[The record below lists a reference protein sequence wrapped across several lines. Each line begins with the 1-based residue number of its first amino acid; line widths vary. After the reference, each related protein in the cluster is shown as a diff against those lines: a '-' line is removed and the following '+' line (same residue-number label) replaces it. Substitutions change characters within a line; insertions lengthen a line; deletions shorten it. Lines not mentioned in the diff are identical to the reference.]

1 MSNENQCIAEIKD
14 LVVHYDT
21 ENGLVQA
28 VNGLNLSLRRREAL
42 GLVGETGAGKT
53 TAALAIMRMVPDPPG
68 KIVSGSI
75 LLDGKSV
82 MELTEE
88 QLAGIRGKDVSMI
101 FQDPM
106 TALNPVLTVGEQIAE
121 SIQIHERVSA
131 GEAMERAKGILEIVG
146 IHRSR
151 ANDYPHQLSGGM
163 KQRVVIAIALAC
175 HTKLL
180 IADEPTT
187 ALDVT
192 IQAQVLEL
200 IKKYRKK
207 YETAM
212 LMITHDLGIVAEVCD
227 RVAVMYAGSIVECGT
242 LEDVFNRTLHPYTEG
257 LFSSLPNIN
266 QRAARLTPIPG
277 AMPDPTRLPKGC
289 SFAPRCA
296 YATEAC
302 LQTEQSDF
310 MVSDTHMV
318 RCSRY
323 QEPNFRIKR
332 RVAP

>member
-1 MSNENQCIAEIKD
+1 M
-14 LVVHYDT
+14 
-21 ENGLVQA
+21 
-28 VNGLNLSLRRREAL
+28 RR
-42 GLVGETGAGKT
+42 
-53 TAALAIMRMVPDPPG
+53 VPDPPG

-75 LLDGKSV
+75 LLDGKSI

-88 QLAGIRGKDVSMI
+88 QLADIRGKDVSMI

-131 GEAMERAKGILEIVG
+131 GEAMERAKEILEIVG

-200 IKKYRKK
+200 IKKYREK

>member
-14 LVVHYDT
+14 LFVHYDT

-28 VNGLNLSLRRREAL
+28 VNGLNLSPRRREAL

-200 IKKYRKK
+200 IKKYREK

-302 LQTEQSDF
+302 VQTKQSDF

>member
-14 LVVHYDT
+14 LFVHYDT

-257 LFSSLPNIN
+257 LFGSIP
-266 QRAARLTPIPG
+266 RLDDETERLKPIKG
-277 AMPDPTRLPKGC
+277 LMPDPTDLPKGC
-289 SFAPRCA
+289 KFSPRCPQCMDICREKRPPVCR
-296 YATEAC
+296 YGSHEISC
-302 LQTEQSDF
+302 HLFEQS
-310 MVSDTHMV
+310 
-318 RCSRY
+318 
-323 QEPNFRIKR
+323 QEHEGRDE
-332 RVAP
+332 A

>member
-14 LVVHYDT
+14 LFVHYDT

-131 GEAMERAKGILEIVG
+131 GEAMERAKEILEIVG

-200 IKKYRKK
+200 IKKYREK

-277 AMPDPTRLPKGC
+277 AMPDPTRLPKGVQLRPALRLC
-289 SFAPRCA
+289 HRGLRPDE
-296 YATEAC
+296 T
-302 LQTEQSDF
+302 
-310 MVSDTHMV
+310 V
-318 RCSRY
+318 
-323 QEPNFRIKR
+323 
-332 RVAP
+332 

>member
-131 GEAMERAKGILEIVG
+131 GEAMERAKEILEIVG

>member
-14 LVVHYDT
+14 LFVHYDT

-200 IKKYRKK
+200 IKKYREK

-302 LQTEQSDF
+302 VQTKQSDF

-332 RVAP
+332 RIAP

>member
-14 LVVHYDT
+14 LFVHYDT

-192 IQAQVLEL
+192 IKEQVLEL

-302 LQTEQSDF
+302 VQTKQSDF

>member
-14 LVVHYDT
+14 LFVHYDT

-75 LLDGKSV
+75 LLDGKSI

-88 QLAGIRGKDVSMI
+88 QLADIRGKDVSMI

-131 GEAMERAKGILEIVG
+131 GEAMERAKEILEIVG

-200 IKKYRKK
+200 IKKYREK

>member
-14 LVVHYDT
+14 LFVHYDT

-82 MELTEE
+82 MELPEE

-200 IKKYRKK
+200 IKKYREK

-302 LQTEQSDF
+302 VQTKQSDF

>member
-1 MSNENQCIAEIKD
+1 MSNKNQCIAEIKD

-151 ANDYPHQLSGGM
+151 ANDYPH
-163 KQRVVIAIALAC
+163 
-175 HTKLL
+175 
-180 IADEPTT
+180 
-187 ALDVT
+187 
-192 IQAQVLEL
+192 
-200 IKKYRKK
+200 
-207 YETAM
+207 
-212 LMITHDLGIVAEVCD
+212 
-227 RVAVMYAGSIVECGT
+227 
-242 LEDVFNRTLHPYTEG
+242 
-257 LFSSLPNIN
+257 
-266 QRAARLTPIPG
+266 
-277 AMPDPTRLPKGC
+277 
-289 SFAPRCA
+289 
-296 YATEAC
+296 
-302 LQTEQSDF
+302 
-310 MVSDTHMV
+310 
-318 RCSRY
+318 
-323 QEPNFRIKR
+323 
-332 RVAP
+332 

>member
-1 MSNENQCIAEIKD
+1 
-14 LVVHYDT
+14 
-21 ENGLVQA
+21 
-28 VNGLNLSLRRREAL
+28 
-42 GLVGETGAGKT
+42 
-53 TAALAIMRMVPDPPG
+53 
-68 KIVSGSI
+68 
-75 LLDGKSV
+75 
-82 MELTEE
+82 
-88 QLAGIRGKDVSMI
+88 
-101 FQDPM
+101 
-106 TALNPVLTVGEQIAE
+106 
-121 SIQIHERVSA
+121 
-131 GEAMERAKGILEIVG
+131 
-146 IHRSR
+146 
-151 ANDYPHQLSGGM
+151 
-163 KQRVVIAIALAC
+163 
-175 HTKLL
+175 
-180 IADEPTT
+180 
-187 ALDVT
+187 
-192 IQAQVLEL
+192 
-200 IKKYRKK
+200 
-207 YETAM
+207 M

-302 LQTEQSDF
+302 VQTKQSDF

>member
-53 TAALAIMRMVPDPPG
+53 TAALAIMRMVLDPPG

-75 LLDGKSV
+75 LLDGKSI

-88 QLAGIRGKDVSMI
+88 QLADIRGKDVSMI

-121 SIQIHERVSA
+121 SIQIHEHVSA
-131 GEAMERAKGILEIVG
+131 GEAMERAKEILEIVG

-200 IKKYRKK
+200 IKKYREK

-302 LQTEQSDF
+302 VQTEQSDF

>member
-14 LVVHYDT
+14 LFVHYDT

-28 VNGLNLSLRRREAL
+28 VNGLNQSLRRREAL

-75 LLDGKSV
+75 LLDEKSI

-131 GEAMERAKGILEIVG
+131 GEAMERAKEILEIVG

-200 IKKYRKK
+200 IKKYREK

-242 LEDVFNRTLHPYTEG
+242 LEDVFNCTLHPYTEG

-302 LQTEQSDF
+302 VQTKQSDY

-323 QEPNFRIKR
+323 QVPNFRIKR

>member
-14 LVVHYDT
+14 LFVHYDT

-75 LLDGKSV
+75 LLDEKSI

-88 QLAGIRGKDVSMI
+88 QLADIRGKDVSMI

-131 GEAMERAKGILEIVG
+131 GEAMERAKEILEIVG

-200 IKKYRKK
+200 IKKYREK

-242 LEDVFNRTLHPYTEG
+242 LEDVFNCTLHPYTEG

-302 LQTEQSDF
+302 VQTKQSDY

-323 QEPNFRIKR
+323 QVPNFRIKR

>member
-1 MSNENQCIAEIKD
+1 MSNKNQCIAEIKD

-75 LLDGKSV
+75 LLDEKSI

-131 GEAMERAKGILEIVG
+131 GEAMERAKEILEIVG

-200 IKKYRKK
+200 IKKYREK

-212 LMITHDLGIVAEVCD
+212 LMITHDLGCD
-227 RVAVMYAGSIVECGT
+227 VRRQHCGMRHT
-242 LEDVFNRTLHPYTEG
+242 GGCVQLHPPPLHGGTVFLPAQHQSAGGPPYPDSRGDARPYASAQGVQLRPALRLCHRG
-257 LFSSLPNIN
+257 LRPDETV
-266 QRAARLTPIPG
+266 RLYG
-277 AMPDPTRLPKGC
+277 
-289 SFAPRCA
+289 
-296 YATEAC
+296 
-302 LQTEQSDF
+302 Q
-310 MVSDTHMV
+310 
-318 RCSRY
+318 
-323 QEPNFRIKR
+323 
-332 RVAP
+332 

>member
-53 TAALAIMRMVPDPPG
+53 PAALAIMRMVPDPPG

-75 LLDGKSV
+75 LLDGKSI

-88 QLAGIRGKDVSMI
+88 QLADIRGKDVSMI

-131 GEAMERAKGILEIVG
+131 GEAMERAKEILEIVG

-200 IKKYRKK
+200 IKKYREK

-277 AMPDPTRLPKGC
+277 AMPDPTRLPQGR

>member
-14 LVVHYDT
+14 LFVHYDT

-302 LQTEQSDF
+302 VQTKQSDF

>member
-14 LVVHYDT
+14 LFVHYDT

-277 AMPDPTRLPKGC
+277 AMPDPTRLHKGC

-302 LQTEQSDF
+302 VQTKQSDF

>member
-14 LVVHYDT
+14 LFVHYDT

-180 IADEPTT
+180 IADEPAT

-200 IKKYRKK
+200 IKKYREK

-302 LQTEQSDF
+302 VQTKQSDF

>member
-131 GEAMERAKGILEIVG
+131 GEAMERAKEILEIVG

-302 LQTEQSDF
+302 VQTKQSDF

>member
-1 MSNENQCIAEIKD
+1 MSNKNQCIAEIKD

-88 QLAGIRGKDVSMI
+88 QLADIRGKDVSMI

-131 GEAMERAKGILEIVG
+131 GEAMERAKEILEIVG

-200 IKKYRKK
+200 IKKYREK

-242 LEDVFNRTLHPYTEG
+242 LEDVFNCTLHPYTEG

-302 LQTEQSDF
+302 VQTKQSDY

-323 QEPNFRIKR
+323 QVPNFRIKR